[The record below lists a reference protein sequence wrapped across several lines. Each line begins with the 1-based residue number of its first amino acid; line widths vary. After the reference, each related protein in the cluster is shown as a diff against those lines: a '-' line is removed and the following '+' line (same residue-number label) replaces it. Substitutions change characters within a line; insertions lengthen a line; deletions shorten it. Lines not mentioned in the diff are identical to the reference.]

1 MARHRFLVP
10 GIGVRIPAPQLSVQ
24 SGYAA
29 CKRSRTSSLDGVRAV
44 AVILVSCPRRLPQGR
59 GSIGGDGVTMY
70 FVLSGFL
77 ITTLAL
83 REEERTGAEPELVY
97 IRRFFRIYPVY
108 SRSSRSTAC

>member
-29 CKRSRTSSLDGVRAV
+29 YKQQRYFPSLDGVRAV
-44 AVILVSCPRRLPQGR
+44 AVILVFIAHVGYREFW
-59 GSIGGDGVTMY
+59 GSFGGDGVTMF

-83 REEERTGAEPELVY
+83 REEERTG
-97 IRRFFRIYPVY
+97 R
-108 SRSSRSTAC
+108 